1 MKKWRVL
8 LGFGSETGQ
17 SKSIAQGMVD
27 IASDQHQICAEVF
40 DLDEV
45 DKQFKLE
52 EEPIMVIVTSSTGD
66 GEPPSN
72 ASKFWRKIRRE
83 KNPQYLSHMKYTV
96 LGLGDTNYSN
106 FCNCGRVL
114 DRRFEELGAT
124 RFYPSAWA
132 DDAVGLDLTIEP
144 WLEGLWPALK
154 ETLSKIGNPT
164 EASINNLS
172 ESVTQLNLTSENKPT
187 VERQI
192 SSSNKFKSDIDNI
205 TYSSNLAELTI
216 LTLPPKPQH
225 SLLINLIE
233 SSEDKNLPSSDIHYH
248 HSILTRRECLTN
260 TDAIKSVMSVD
271 LQLSEDEFMFEAG
284 DAVKIVCAND
294 DNEVHLLLKRLGWL
308 DKASHQLDISISPD
322 NTKKSA
328 KIPAHIPPLCSL
340 QYALTNCID
349 IRLSPR
355 KNILRL
361 FVDCT
366 SDEDEKR
373 RLEEL
378 CSKEGSEIYIKYIL
392 EEHLSILDILNH
404 FPSCKPDIAILIEFL
419 PALMPR
425 FYSICSSPLDDTRRI
440 TFVYSVLKFE
450 PLNGR
455 TYERFGVCTNWL
467 NKIDIGTKVSIQTR
481 ISQHFRLPLT
491 LDTPLIMIGPGTGVA
506 PFIGFLEHLNLS
518 LKSID
523 GFDVNNLNT
532 WLFYGCR
539 HRQHD
544 FLFEEQIQMYQQMN
558 VLKHFFIAASREENY
573 PFRYVQDQLKANGN
587 ELANLIYN
595 RNAIIYVC
603 GDIKVMVR
611 DVRETIAHLLQEH
624 FDIPNIDQYMQ
635 SLETSRRYLLD
646 IWS

>member
-1 MKKWRVL
+1 MKKWRFL

-17 SKSIAQGMVD
+17 SRSIAQGMGD
-27 IASDQHQICAEVF
+27 IASDQHQICADIFE
-40 DLDEV
+40 LDEV

-52 EEPIMVIVTSSTGD
+52 DEPVMVIVTSSTGD

-83 KNPQYLSHMKYTV
+83 KNPQFLSHMKYTV

-106 FCNCGRVL
+106 FCNCARVL

-132 DDAVGLDLTIEP
+132 DDAVGMDSIIEP
-144 WLEGLWPALK
+144 WLQGLWGALK
-154 ETLSKIGNPT
+154 ETLGKFGN
-164 EASINNLS
+164 SIDPIVNNLS
-172 ESVTQLNLTSENKPT
+172 ESINQLNLTTENKST
-187 VERQI
+187 VDRQL
-192 SSSNKFKSDIDNI
+192 SSSNKLKSAEDSI
-205 TYSSNLAELTI
+205 TYSSSLAELTT
-216 LTLPPKPQH
+216 LTLPPKPTH
-225 SLLINLIE
+225 SLAIKLIE
-233 SSEDKNLPSSDIHYH
+233 SSENAHPSSSEPQFHT
-248 HSILTRRECLTN
+248 SILTRRQCLTH
-260 TDAIKSVMSVD
+260 DSAIKPVMSVD
-271 LQLSEDEFMFEAG
+271 LQLSEEEFLFEPG
-284 DAVKIVCAND
+284 DAIKIVCAND
-294 DNEVHLLLKRLGWL
+294 DNEVNLLLKRLQWL

-328 KIPAHIPPLCSL
+328 KVPVHIPSMCSL
-340 QYALTNCID
+340 RYALTNCID
-349 IRLSPR
+349 IRSSPR
-355 KNILRL
+355 KNLLRL

-366 SDEDEKR
+366 TDEDEKR

-378 CSKEGSEIYIKYIL
+378 CSKEGSEVYIKYVL

-404 FPSCKPDIAILIEFL
+404 FPTCQPDIAMFIEFL
-419 PALMPR
+419 PSLLPR
-425 FYSICSSPLDDTRRI
+425 FYSICSSPLDDARCIR
-440 TFVYSVLKFE
+440 FVYSVLKFE
-450 PLNGR
+450 TRNGR

-467 NKIDIGTKVSIQTR
+467 NEIEIGTKVGIQTR
-481 ISQHFRLPLT
+481 ISQHFRLPAT

-506 PFIGFLEHLNLS
+506 PFIGFLEHLYLLS
-518 LKSID
+518 KSID

-544 FLFEEQIQMYQQMN
+544 FLFEEQIQMHQQIN
-558 VLKHFFIAASREENY
+558 VLKHLFVAASREENY
-573 PFRYVQDQLKANGN
+573 PYRYVQDQLRANSN

-611 DVRETIAHLLQEH
+611 DVRETIAHILQEH
-624 FDIPNIDQYMQ
+624 FDIPNIDEYMK